1 MTRAGA
7 AADGQ
12 GGLTRDR
19 AIEIAKAGLLVID
32 VQNYCAVVG
41 QGEHAHIAPGR
52 VPPDLAYYF
61 QRIDEFVLPNIRR
74 MQDAFRRSSVEVLFT
89 VIENLTRDG
98 RDRGLDYK
106 ISGIDVP
113 KGSADANV
121 VEAIAPRGDEIV
133 IPKTA
138 SSVFNA
144 TNIDWVLRNLE
155 IDYLLLAG
163 LLTDQCVESA
173 VRDACDRGFLVTLV
187 EDACGTYS
195 QERHDN
201 TLGAIKG
208 YCRIRTTDEVLTE
221 LASLQEAATGRTGGA
236 RTTE

>member
-1 MTRAGA
+1 MTRVGA
-7 AADGQ
+7 AADGH

-19 AIEIAKAGLLVID
+19 AIEAANAGFLVID
-32 VQNYCAVVG
+32 VQNYCAVIG
-41 QGEHAHIAPGR
+41 QGEHLDVVAGNI
-52 VPPDLAYYF
+52 PPDLAYYF
-61 QRIDEFVLPNIRR
+61 ERIDKFVLPNIRR
-74 MQDAFRRSSVEVLFT
+74 LQDGCRQAGVEVLFT
-89 VIENLTRDG
+89 TIENLTRDG

-106 ISGIDVP
+106 ISGIHVP
-113 KGSADANV
+113 KGSPDANV
-121 VEAIAPRGDEIV
+121 VDVIAPQGDEIV

-144 TNIDWVLRNLE
+144 TNIDFVLRNLE
-155 IDYLLLAG
+155 IDYLLVAG

-208 YCRIRTTDEVLTE
+208 YCRIRTTDAILAE
-221 LASLQEAATGRTGGA
+221 LASLPEAANTNLQR
-236 RTTE
+236 